1 MNNQDFVL
9 PFSANIS
16 LQELNRLVKQG
27 TELLQTRSGGNL
39 VLDLAEVPLIN
50 SLTIGSI
57 IRLHNLYSQHGR
69 RVILRNVSPDSRDM
83 LVTTGL
89 INVLAIETGGATS
102 AASPAP
108 ARSASPHLSVKLD
121 FEFHG
126 EIGVFKFSGS
136 MVGLNDSEL
145 CLKTVEKIV
154 NDEYRMMLDI
164 SQLVPLEKMTD
175 NVYRRLEASLIKAKG
190 RIRIFCSDPV
200 LFDAYRKRL
209 NGSALTL
216 YPSREDAML
225 AWEMGN

>member
-1 MNNQDFVL
+1 MSPQDFIL
-9 PFSANIS
+9 RFSANLS

-27 TELLQTRSGGNL
+27 TDNLHSRTEGNL
-39 VLDLAEVPLIN
+39 ILELAEVPLLN
-50 SLTIGSI
+50 SLAIGSI
-57 IRLHNLYSQHGR
+57 IRLHNLYSQQGR

-89 INVLAIETGGATS
+89 INVLAIESGVTPSQESPRPAEK
-102 AASPAP
+102 ASTP
-108 ARSASPHLSVKLD
+108 LSVKLD

-136 MVGLNDSEL
+136 MAGPNDSEL

-154 NDEYRMMLDI
+154 NDEYRMMLDL
-164 SQLVPLEKMTD
+164 SQLVPLDKLTD
-175 NVYRRLEASLIKAKG
+175 NVYRRLEASIIKARG

-200 LFDAYRKRL
+200 LFEAYRKRL
-209 NGSALTL
+209 SGSTLTL

-225 AWEMGN
+225 AWEMGI